1 MLDDQGQPYLP
12 ALAAG
17 TSLKWDSWS
26 DAEAGQGEDGAGAD
40 PEAGATWY
48 LVPAR
53 APART
58 VANPIARRPNMS
70 ESHSETPEH

>member
-17 TSLKWDSWS
+17 TSLTWESWP
-26 DAEAGQGEDGAGAD
+26 DEAEAGQGEAD
-40 PEAGATWY
+40 PEGGATWY

-53 APART
+53 VPAP
-58 VANPIARRPNMS
+58 NSS
-70 ESHSETPEH
+70 ESHRETPEH